1 MKDFEMTSDKVL
13 NLYSWFQENGITIW
27 VDGGWCIDALLN
39 FQTRKHDDLDI
50 AVSRKDNIKL
60 RELLENNGWKEEKR
74 DDSWECNYVMKSED
88 MYLID
93 VHVFEYDEQ
102 GKNIY
107 GVPYPF
113 GSLNGKGKINAQ
125 WVNCVNPEWMFKFK
139 LWADEAFCK
148 PREKDVIDAQ
158 ILSQKFGFQLP
169 ENYR

>member
-74 DDSWECNYVMKSED
+74 DDSWECN
-88 MYLID
+88 
-93 VHVFEYDEQ
+93 
-102 GKNIY
+102 
-107 GVPYPF
+107 
-113 GSLNGKGKINAQ
+113 
-125 WVNCVNPEWMFKFK
+125 
-139 LWADEAFCK
+139 
-148 PREKDVIDAQ
+148 
-158 ILSQKFGFQLP
+158 
-169 ENYR
+169 